1 MVLMLGHFMSA
12 ALPGLSES
20 SHFCIR
26 TSLSNCPGKSADSS
40 HLPCSNTSA
49 GLPSL
54 LGSSDFLS
62 DLTRTQSHDGKA
74 GIRSSPGCAA
84 LIGF

>member
-1 MVLMLGHFMSA
+1 MILMLAHFMSA

-20 SHFCIR
+20 SHFYIR
-26 TSLSNCPGKSADSS
+26 TSLSNCAVKSADSS
-40 HLPCSNTSA
+40 HLPCSNTGA

-54 LGSSDFLS
+54 IRSSDFLS
-62 DLTRTQSHDGKA
+62 QSHSGKA

>member
-1 MVLMLGHFMSA
+1 MLAHFVSA
-12 ALPGLSES
+12 APPGLSES
-20 SHFCIR
+20 SHFYIR
-26 TSLSNCPGKSADSS
+26 TSLLNCAGKSADSS

-54 LGSSDFLS
+54 LRSSDFLS
-62 DLTRTQSHDGKA
+62 QSHDGKA

-84 LIGF
+84 LIGL